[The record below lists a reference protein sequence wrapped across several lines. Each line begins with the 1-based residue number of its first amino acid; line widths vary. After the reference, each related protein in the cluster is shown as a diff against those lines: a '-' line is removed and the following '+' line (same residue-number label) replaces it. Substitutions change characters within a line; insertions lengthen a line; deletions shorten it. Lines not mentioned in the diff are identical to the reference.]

1 MFTRLKYALFMMTEE
16 FLLRILK
23 GCRIDLRRFLS
34 LPFIIDRSCA
44 IIQDSYVLK
53 GNLSSVHNK
62 TQVFL
67 ADFNLVIRI
76 IKLEISFSH
85 KKMNSHLRPLN
96 IRSVYFFNA
105 ISFHFVLS
113 LASLNQICHN

>member
-105 ISFHFVLS
+105 INFHFILS
-113 LASLNQICHN
+113 LASLNLICHN